1 MVKLKGKVV
10 IIRTH
15 GKSTGEDD
23 RGEDEDDQR
32 GPLEHMHDLP
42 DQALAPE
49 PSQYGNEDQVESC
62 RRNQRNIVIK
72 QSVWR
77 TWA

>member
-1 MVKLKGKVV
+1 M
-10 IIRTH
+10 ISTH

-23 RGEDEDDQR
+23 RGEDEDNQR
-32 GPLEHMHDLP
+32 RSLEHMHDLP

-62 RRNQRNIVIK
+62 RRENKRCH
-72 QSVWR
+72 
-77 TWA
+77 